1 MIVLA
6 DDDDDLRGI
15 YSQMLRL
22 EGHEVR
28 EAANGVDALALIE
41 KETPSLL
48 ILDVWMP
55 ILNGFEVLERLR
67 GGPAGVT
74 MKVVMLS
81 NLGDSDSRLESFSI
95 GVVDYWTKGLSLDEL
110 RVRVRSL
117 LESESILPE
126 HVQKV

>member
-1 MIVLA
+1 MAAMIVLA

-15 YSQMLRL
+15 YGHVLRM

-41 KETPSLL
+41 QETPALL

-95 GVVDYWTKGLSLDEL
+95 GVLDYW
-110 RVRVRSL
+110 
-117 LESESILPE
+117 I
-126 HVQKV
+126 